1 MNESDNNTA
10 VQKGKGQ
17 RRARISM
24 LLVLGLFA
32 LPMTLAVL
40 VITLFPD
47 WKPDTTTNNGDL
59 VQPVRKLPA
68 FQLQPLKGEPI
79 DETFLRGKWT
89 ILYLAKG
96 ECDRACVE
104 QLYNIRQIR
113 LTQGKN
119 IDRLRRLMLWSD
131 EGVSDAKRQELQTH
145 FPGQVI
151 APAGDKAALLQAFSL
166 DEQDPLTA
174 NRIYLVDPLG
184 FLMMKYDPGEKP
196 QGMIKDLEKL
206 LKYSGLG

>member
-1 MNESDNNTA
+1 MAEHDKNTVPHNA
-10 VQKGKGQ
+10 SGQ

-32 LPMTLAVL
+32 APLILAVL
-40 VITLFPD
+40 VITVFPD
-47 WKPDTTTNNGDL
+47 WKPKTTNNNGDL

-68 FQLQPLKGEPI
+68 FELQTLKGKVI

-89 ILYLAKG
+89 MLYLAKG
-96 ECDRACVE
+96 ECNKPCVE

-113 LTQGKN
+113 LAQGKN

-131 EGVSDAKRQELQTH
+131 EGVSDVKQQELQTH
-145 FPGQVI
+145 YPGQVI
-151 APAGDKAALLQAFSL
+151 APAGDKAALLQVFSL

-174 NRIYLVDPLG
+174 NRIYLIDPLG
-184 FLMMKYDPGEKP
+184 NLMMKYDPGKKP
-196 QGMIKDLEKL
+196 RGMIKDLEKL

>member
-1 MNESDNNTA
+1 MSHNKSNTVPPQDA
-10 VQKGKGQ
+10 GR

-24 LLVLGLFA
+24 VL
-32 LPMTLAVL
+32 VL
-40 VITLFPD
+40 VIFAAPLILATLVITVFPD
-47 WKPDTTTNNGDL
+47 WKPETTTNHGDL

-68 FQLQPLKGEPI
+68 FNLETQQGKEI

-96 ECDRACVE
+96 ACTKPCVE

-113 LTQGKN
+113 LAQGKN
-119 IDRLRRLMLWSD
+119 IDRLRRLMLWD
-131 EGVSDAKRQELQTH
+131 MEGVSEAQRQELQAH

-151 APAGDKAALLQAFSL
+151 APAAGEEVLLQTFDL
-166 DEQDPLTA
+166 DGQDPLVA

-184 FLMMKYDPGEKP
+184 NLMMKYDPGEAP
-196 QGMIKDLEKL
+196 RGMIKDLEKL

>member
-1 MNESDNNTA
+1 MTETETNPDPD
-10 VQKGKGQ
+10 KGR

-24 LLVLGLFA
+24 VLILGLFA
-32 LPMTLAVL
+32 APLILAVL
-40 VITLFPD
+40 VLTVFPD
-47 WKPDTTTNNGDL
+47 WKPDVTNNNGDL
-59 VQPVRKLPA
+59 VQPVRKLPP
-68 FQLQPLKGEPI
+68 FELQPLEGEPI

-96 ECDRACVE
+96 DCDRPCVE

-113 LTQGKN
+113 LAQGKN

-131 EGVSDAKRQELQTH
+131 AGVSAAKRQELQAH

-151 APAGDKAALLQAFSL
+151 APAGDKAALLQVFSI

-184 FLMMKYDPGEKP
+184 NLMMKYDPGEKP
-196 QGMIKDLEKL
+196 QGMIRDLGKL